1 MRNFLKV
8 RKKNEDE
15 KRFFNLFNY
24 FLIHR
29 DLTSIKML
37 LSTATS
43 DFKIPNLE
51 PRLRNLFLR
60 QERCND
66 MFFLGADI
74 VSVMKHMTFA
84 GNVEIKTDKVRA
96 QKEID
101 KLFYNGQFLDILKK
115 AYEYA
120 LSSVNGRSFVF
131 LQTNPTYEIENDFKI
146 GDKFLRFEVFH
157 DYEIE
162 IEDNKLERKFF
173 IPYVFDKEKGEEE
186 FIEVKYEYITEDN
199 FVTRLNITGTTEKG
213 NRVPDDLLKEL
224 LSVDVLVDV
233 FNFVPY
239 EILHL
244 GKGMLDN
251 ILFIEDEL
259 AKVKYFK
266 KKDLPNAQTRKY
278 IPSAHMNRIVTQDGF
293 NQEYE
298 DEFRTTF
305 AYQGGVGLSTKD
317 QVVIVDGKS
326 SIDFIE
332 KHILMTISEAC
343 LNAEISPASLPY
355 AILDKVSNN
364 TEIGV
369 NKERLSIR
377 TRNNNVN
384 KIVMFAAHLLSKFL
398 ELNGHNVSYEEITV
412 NFDDYITPSIESMTN
427 VLSKQVQFGIKSRK
441 RAIYELNRGEM
452 TDNELEQEYKEVLQ
466 ASTQQDYNVRQ
477 AIQQENENVNKID
490 NKENNVLKSDGIEE

>member
-1 MRNFLKV
+1 MRNFLKI

-24 FLIHR
+24 YLIKR
-29 DLTSIKML
+29 DLTSIKIL
-37 LSTATS
+37 LSTATA

-51 PRLRNLFLR
+51 PRIRNLFLR
-60 QERCND
+60 QDRCND

-84 GNVEIKTDKVRA
+84 GNVEIKTDKARA

-101 KLFYNGQFLDILKK
+101 KLYFNGQFLDVLKQ

-131 LQTNPTYEIENDFKI
+131 LQTNPTYDIENNFKI
-146 GDKFLRFEVFH
+146 SDKFIRFEVFH

-162 IEDNKLERKFF
+162 IDGNRLVRKFF

-186 FIEVKYEYITEDN
+186 FIEVKYEYVTEDD
-199 FVTRLNITGTTEKG
+199 FKTYLFISGKTEKG
-213 NRVPDDLLKEL
+213 NDVPEEIMKEL
-224 LSVDVLVDV
+224 LDIDLLVDV

-239 EILHL
+239 EILDL

-259 AKVKYFK
+259 AKIKYFK
-266 KKDLPNAQTRKY
+266 KKDLPNSQTIKY
-278 IPSAHMNRIVTQDGF
+278 VPSSHMNRIATQDGF
-293 NQEYE
+293 IQEYE

-305 AYQGGVGLSTKD
+305 SYQGGIGLSTKD
-317 QVVIVDGKS
+317 QVVVVDGKS
-326 SIDFIE
+326 SIGFIE

-355 AILDKVSNN
+355 AILDKVANN
-364 TEIGV
+364 TEIGT

-377 TRNNNVN
+377 TRNNNLN
-384 KIVMFAAHLLSKFL
+384 KVVLFTAHLLSKFL
-398 ELNGHNVSYEEITV
+398 ELNGHNIPYDEITV
-412 NFDDYITPSIESMTN
+412 NFDDYITPSVETMTN

-452 TDNELEQEYKEVLQ
+452 TDKELEQEYREVLQ
-466 ASTQQDYNVRQ
+466 ATTQKDYNVIQ
-477 AIQQENENVNKID
+477 AIQQENENYNKID